1 MILYASSPEDY
12 LREIRRHPHLRE
24 DRDSTH
30 RAEILFEF
38 VRRGDHETL
47 AFIAPR
53 IVELELEYEWLELKG
68 FGGILD
74 IITNEDFER
83 ILHWLESTD
92 SAFRFIVMN
101 TWARVGGP
109 LHRDSECLLQLAWE
123 DDGSRDSRGAC
134 RLLGTRP
141 SQPVIE
147 LGEYYLKQGSLDL
160 ATLLLMRAWRPEY
173 TSVFQKQTRWTIP
186 KTADELDAY
195 HDLACQSVEL
205 MKEAKH
211 LSLVPLAEWVIQF
224 NPCCVCREHSI
235 QFLSEHGLLSP
246 ELASESRFDAVK
258 FE

>member
-1 MILYASSPEDY
+1 MRELLELSESPKVREFIEHLDAPKEVQVEKGPGRFDV
-12 LREIRRHPHLRE
+12 REIFPDAATPL
-24 DRDSTH
+24 
-30 RAEILFEF
+30 IVPCFEN
-38 VRRGDHETL
+38 
-47 AFIAPR
+47 A
-53 IVELELEYEWLELKG
+53 
-68 FGGILD
+68 
-74 IITNEDFER
+74 TNEDFER

-147 LGEYYLKQGSLDL
+147 LGEYYLKQGNLDL

-211 LSLVPLAEWVIQF
+211 LSLVPLAEWAIQF

-246 ELASESRFDAVK
+246 ELASESKFDAVK